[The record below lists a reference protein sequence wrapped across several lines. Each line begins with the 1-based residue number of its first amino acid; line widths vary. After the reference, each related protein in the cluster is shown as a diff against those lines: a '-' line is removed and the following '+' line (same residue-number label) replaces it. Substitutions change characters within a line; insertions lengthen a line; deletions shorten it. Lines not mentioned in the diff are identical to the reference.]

1 MTGTTA
7 QAEAQDT
14 WREVIALLVK
24 AADVGYQDAEA
35 NPALHSAALG
45 ARLMAASAVELLPPE
60 LDHLLDDVVLEPRT
74 ESMSMAE
81 LIAAAEAATR
91 RHPIEE
97 LPIGASRV
105 IVDICDLVRETRQ

>member
-7 QAEAQDT
+7 QAAAQDT

-35 NPALHSAALG
+35 NPALHSTALG
-45 ARLMAASAVELLPPE
+45 ARLMAAWAVGLLPPE

-81 LIAAAEAATR
+81 LIAAAEATTR
-91 RHPIEE
+91 RHPIED
-97 LPIGASRV
+97 LPIGAPRV

>member
-7 QAEAQDT
+7 QAAAQDT
-14 WREVIALLVK
+14 WREVIALLVQ
-24 AADVGYQDAEA
+24 AADVGYRDAEA
-35 NPALHSAALG
+35 NPALHSPALG
-45 ARLMAASAVELLPPE
+45 ARLMAAWAVGLLPPE

>member
-7 QAEAQDT
+7 QAAAQDT

-24 AADVGYQDAEA
+24 AADVGYRDAEA
-35 NPALHSAALG
+35 NPALHSTALG

-91 RHPIEE
+91 RHQIEE

>member
-7 QAEAQDT
+7 QAAAQDT
-14 WREVIALLVK
+14 WREVIALLVQ
-24 AADVGYQDAEA
+24 AAEVGYRDAAA
-35 NPALHSAALG
+35 NSALCSSALG
-45 ARLMAASAVELLPPE
+45 ADLLSSSAIELLPPE

-97 LPIGASRV
+97 LPVGASRV
-105 IVDICDLVRETRQ
+105 IVDICDLVRETSQ